1 NRKRIDFSLSHR
13 LIFEPG
19 SQLFREKATLMPEET
34 ILIVDDDPSIRGML
48 SEFLTGL
55 NYHVLLAESGEQA
68 LGRLETG
75 PVHMALVDLKL
86 PGMDGIK
93 TVRAIKERDADVLII
108 MMTGY
113 PSTESAVR
121 ALRYQVYDY
130 LIKPFELAGLE
141 PMIRHALEQQ
151 QLQTVDS
158 DLRKKISEMN
168 RRLQMRIEELSFIR
182 KISADIESKTELDEI
197 LRTVLTGLTAGE
209 ALGFNRAFLFLMN
222 EDRNV
227 LEGVMAVGPA
237 DAEEAHRVW
246 SELAERRLS
255 LRDIM
260 HTRKAGKGDR
270 ILTDLIRKRKIPMD
284 GESALTCTVK
294 NRTVLNITER
304 KVREFGET
312 FPIEMEADRFVAVPL
327 LVKEGPVGVLVA
339 DNLFSRR
346 EITEQ
351 DVQILVTFAN
361 QASVAIENARLSI
374 GLEEKVRELA
384 HAHQELQENHARLM
398 SAERLAAVG
407 EMAAQI
413 IHEIKTPLISIG
425 GFARL
430 IRKTLPTDDPNII
443 SYLTIISEE
452 VSRLER
458 VIENLLI
465 LAKPGHPNARPDDLN
480 EVVEK
485 ALLLVGEHT
494 EEAHIEVHTSLD
506 ADMLPLEFDRNQLR
520 QVLLNLL
527 QNAIHAMPDGGSL
540 RVTTRQKKAFIQIVV
555 QDSGV
560 GIPDEHMNKLFIPFF
575 TTKLNGAG
583 LGLSI
588 THKILENHSGFIEVT
603 SESGVGTTFVVN
615 LPLKQ
620 PPKENA

>member
-1 NRKRIDFSLSHR
+1 
-13 LIFEPG
+13 
-19 SQLFREKATLMPEET
+19 MPRET

-55 NYHVLLAESGEQA
+55 SYHVLQAESGEQA
-68 LGRLETG
+68 LGCLEPG

-86 PGMDGIK
+86 PGMDGID
-93 TVRAIKERDADVLII
+93 TVKAIKEKDANVLII

-121 ALRYQVYDY
+121 ALRYHVYDY

-141 PMIRHALEQQ
+141 PMIRRALEQQ
-151 QLQTVDS
+151 KLQAVDS
-158 DLRKKISEMN
+158 DLRKKIFEMN
-168 RRLQMRIEELSFIR
+168 RRLQLRIEELSFIR

-222 EDRNV
+222 EDRDV

-237 DAEEAHRVW
+237 DVEEAHRVW
-246 SELAERRLS
+246 TELAERRLS
-255 LRDIM
+255 LSEIM
-260 HTRKAGKGDR
+260 HTRKEGEGDR
-270 ILTDLIRKRKIPMD
+270 ILTDLIRKLKIPMD
-284 GESALTCTVK
+284 GENTLTRAVK
-294 NRTVLNITER
+294 GRTVLNITET
-304 KVREFGET
+304 KVREFGEA

-339 DNLFSRR
+339 DNLFTRR
-346 EITEQ
+346 QITEQ
-351 DVQILVTFAN
+351 DVHILETFAN

-374 GLEEKVRELA
+374 RLEEKVRQLA
-384 HAHQELQENHARLM
+384 HAHQELQENQVRLM

-407 EMAAQI
+407 EMAARI

-430 IRKTLPTDDPNII
+430 IRKTLPRGDPNIT

-458 VIENLLI
+458 VIENLLV
-465 LAKPGHPNARPDDLN
+465 LAKPGHQNARPDDLN
-480 EVVEK
+480 EVVETT
-485 ALLLVGEHT
+485 LLLVSEHA
-494 EEAHIEVHTSLD
+494 EETHIRIQTSLD
-506 ADMLPLEFDRNQLR
+506 PDMPLFEFDRNQLR
-520 QVLLNLL
+520 QVLLNLF
-527 QNAIHAMPDGGSL
+527 QNAIHAMPNGGSL
-540 RVTTRQKKAFIQIVV
+540 QVTTRQKNSFSQILVR
-555 QDSGV
+555 DTGV
-560 GIPDEHMNKLFIPFF
+560 GIPNEHLEKLFVPFF
-575 TTKLNGAG
+575 TTRPNGVG

-588 THKILENHSGFIEVT
+588 AQKILQDHNGFIEVT
-603 SESGVGTTFVVN
+603 SEVGVGTTFAVN

>member
-1 NRKRIDFSLSHR
+1 
-13 LIFEPG
+13 
-19 SQLFREKATLMPEET
+19 MPEET

-68 LGRLETG
+68 LGCLEPG

-86 PGMDGIK
+86 PGMDGIE
-93 TVRAIKERDADVLII
+93 TVRAIKEKDPNVLII

-121 ALRYQVYDY
+121 ALRYHVYDY

-151 QLQTVDS
+151 QLQTVDG

-255 LRDIM
+255 LREIM

-284 GESALTCTVK
+284 GESTLTRAVK
-294 NRTVLNITER
+294 GRTVLNITET

-339 DNLFSRR
+339 DNLFTRR

-374 GLEEKVRELA
+374 RLEEKVRELA
-384 HAHQELQENHARLM
+384 HAHQELQENQARLM

-407 EMAAQI
+407 EMAARI

-430 IRKTLPTDDPNII
+430 IRKTLPTDDPNLI

-458 VIENLLI
+458 VIENLLV

-485 ALLLVGEHT
+485 TLLLVGEHA
-494 EEAHIEVHTSLD
+494 EGAHIEVHTSLD
-506 ADMLPLEFDRNQLR
+506 SDMLPLEFDRNQLR

-540 RVTTRQKKAFIQIVV
+540 RVTTQKKKAFVQIVV
-555 QDSGV
+555 QDSGL

-575 TTKLNGAG
+575 TTKPNGAG

-588 THKILENHSGFIEVT
+588 AHKILENHNGFIEVT
-603 SESGVGTTFVVN
+603 SEVGGGTTFVVN
-615 LPLKQ
+615 LPRER
-620 PPKENA
+620 PSEENA

>member
-1 NRKRIDFSLSHR
+1 
-13 LIFEPG
+13 
-19 SQLFREKATLMPEET
+19 MPEET

-48 SEFLTGL
+48 SEFLTDL
-55 NYHVLLAESGEQA
+55 NYHILQAESGEQA
-68 LGRLETG
+68 LGYLEPG
-75 PVHMALVDLKL
+75 PVHLALVDLKL
-86 PGMDGIK
+86 PGMDGIE
-93 TVRAIKERDADVLII
+93 TVKAIKEKDANVLII

-121 ALRYQVYDY
+121 ALRYHVYDY
-130 LIKPFELAGLE
+130 LIKPFELAGLQT
-141 PMIRHALEQQ
+141 MIRHALEEQ

-168 RRLQMRIEELSFIR
+168 RRLQLRIEELSFIR

-222 EDRNV
+222 EDRDV

-237 DAEEAHRVW
+237 DVEEAHRVW
-246 SELAERRLS
+246 TELAERRLS
-255 LRDIM
+255 LSEIM
-260 HTRKAGKGDR
+260 HTRKEGEGDR
-270 ILTDLIRKRKIPMD
+270 ILTDLIRKLKIPMD
-284 GESALTCTVK
+284 GENTLTRAVK
-294 NRTVLNITER
+294 GRTVLNITET
-304 KVREFGET
+304 KVREFGEA

-339 DNLFSRR
+339 DNLFTRR
-346 EITEQ
+346 QITEQ
-351 DVQILVTFAN
+351 DVHILETFAN

-374 GLEEKVRELA
+374 RLEEKVRQLA
-384 HAHQELQENHARLM
+384 HAHQELQENQVRLM

-407 EMAAQI
+407 EMAARI

-430 IRKTLPTDDPNII
+430 IRKTLPRGDPNIT

-458 VIENLLI
+458 VIENLLV
-465 LAKPGHPNARPDDLN
+465 LAKPGHQNARPDDLN
-480 EVVEK
+480 EVVETT
-485 ALLLVGEHT
+485 LLLVSEHA
-494 EEAHIEVHTSLD
+494 EETHIRIQTSLD
-506 ADMLPLEFDRNQLR
+506 PDMPLFEFDRNQLR
-520 QVLLNLL
+520 QVLLNLF
-527 QNAIHAMPDGGSL
+527 QNAIHAMPNGGSL
-540 RVTTRQKKAFIQIVV
+540 QVTTRQKNPFSQILVR
-555 QDSGV
+555 DTGV
-560 GIPDEHMNKLFIPFF
+560 GIPNEHLEKLFVPFF
-575 TTKLNGAG
+575 TTRPNGVG

-588 THKILENHSGFIEVT
+588 AQKILQDHNGFIEVT
-603 SESGVGTTFVVN
+603 SEVGVGTTFAVN